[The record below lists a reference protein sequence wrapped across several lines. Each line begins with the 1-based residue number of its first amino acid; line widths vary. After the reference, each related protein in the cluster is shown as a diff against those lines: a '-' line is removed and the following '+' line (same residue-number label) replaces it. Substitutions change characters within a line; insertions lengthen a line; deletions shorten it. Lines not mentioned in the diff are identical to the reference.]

1 MYRKWG
7 AVTNRPQDNLWY
19 TNSILE
25 SETNDGIQQV
35 YWKQRSIC
43 VTKCVLSKERI
54 SEKRIFQNYHQKG
67 RISEKRIFQ
76 EIRILEEIKLIT
88 MYPSCFY
95 PP

>member
-35 YWKQRSIC
+35 YWMQNPF
-43 VTKCVLSKERI
+43 VLQNVYYQKKI
-54 SEKRIFQNYHQKG
+54 SEKRIFQNYYQKG
-67 RISEKRIFQ
+67 KNIRKENISRN
-76 EIRILEEIKLIT
+76 
-88 MYPSCFY
+88 
-95 PP
+95 